1 MTDRFE
7 PAVGCEARALL
18 RRVRIL
24 ANRHAVADELDRDAM
39 RAMIQRGYIQHHGPN
54 RSLLSLTAKG
64 ERFLDRLVRC
74 E

>member
-7 PAVGCEARALL
+7 PVIGDKGRAFL

-24 ANRHAVADELDRDAM
+24 ANRHAVSEEVDRDAM
-39 RAMIQRGYIQHHGPN
+39 LAMIQRGFVQHHGPN

-64 ERFLDRLVRC
+64 ERFLDRLMRC